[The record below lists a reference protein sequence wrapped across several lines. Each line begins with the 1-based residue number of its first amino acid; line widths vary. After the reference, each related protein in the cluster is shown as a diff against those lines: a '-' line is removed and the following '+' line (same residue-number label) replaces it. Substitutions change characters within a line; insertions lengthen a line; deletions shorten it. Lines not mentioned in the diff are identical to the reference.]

1 MKMKMKL
8 MILVFLACMMFVGN
22 ALAAGSVTVSI
33 AKMPSDTIRVVT
45 FSWTADASD
54 GSVPSTTVS
63 AAITQQ
69 IAGWNCFL
77 GVTNPGSTAPT
88 DNYDIVVNDT
98 DGVDIFGGKLNN
110 RDTATSEQ
118 AVPLV
123 GGAYMTRPVTGAIT
137 MVLTNNSVNSA
148 TGTLQ
153 LFFSKN

>member
-1 MKMKMKL
+1 MKVKMTV
-8 MILVFLACMMFVGN
+8 LVLLCLLVTGR
-22 ALAAGSVTVSI
+22 ALAAGSVAVSI
-33 AKMPSDTIRVVT
+33 TKLDMIRVVT

-77 GVTNPGSTAPT
+77 CVTNPGSTAPT
-88 DNYDIVVNDT
+88 DNYDIVVNDA